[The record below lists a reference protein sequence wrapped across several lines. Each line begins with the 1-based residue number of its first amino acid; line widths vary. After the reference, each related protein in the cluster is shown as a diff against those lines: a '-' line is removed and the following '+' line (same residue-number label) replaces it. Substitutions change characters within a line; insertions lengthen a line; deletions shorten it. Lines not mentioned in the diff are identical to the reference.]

1 MELRQLR
8 CFVTVVEEANFTR
21 AAARLHLAQPGVSA
35 RVRQLEKELGQQLL
49 DRSGRTVTPTE
60 AGEAILAHARAAL
73 AAVDAM
79 RETADEF
86 GGLLRGRV
94 RLGSLLGAPPEAF
107 DLAGV
112 LADFHDAYPGVEFS
126 LTEDTSDRL
135 LMAVRRG
142 ALDMALASIADE
154 RPPPGVDLQVLLDE
168 PLMGLVAD
176 GDPLGGAAG
185 DALRDAYGDALRDA
199 DPVPLAALRDRPLIT
214 LPSGTG
220 VRAVLERACAEAGF
234 EPLVA
239 FEASAPQALLQLAA
253 RGFGVAVLP
262 AGIAR
267 RSGPGLRKLALTD
280 PAPRAR
286 VALARPANGP
296 AGPAARTFL
305 DHLVAALRTR
315 LADAGAPL
323 TGAPLTAAP
332 LTVVPL
338 SRTRPSG

>member
-1 MELRQLR
+1 MELRHLR
-8 CFVTVVEEANFTR
+8 SFVTVVEEANFTR

-35 RVRQLEKELGQQLL
+35 QVRQLEKELGQPLL
-49 DRSGRTVTPTE
+49 DRSGRTVTLTE
-60 AGEAILAHARAAL
+60 AGEAILPHARAAL

-86 GGLLRGRV
+86 AGLLRGRV
-94 RLGSLLGAPPEAF
+94 RLGSLLGAPPEVF

-135 LMAVRRG
+135 LTAVRHG
-142 ALDMALASIADE
+142 TLDMALASLADE
-154 RPPPGVDLQVLLDE
+154 RPLPGVALQVLLDE
-168 PLMGLVAD
+168 PLVGVVAA
-176 GDPLGGAAG
+176 GDPLHGA
-185 DALRDAYGDALRDA
+185 DA
-199 DPVPLAALRDRPLIT
+199 VPLTALRDRPLIT

-234 EPLVA
+234 EPPVA
-239 FEASAPQALLQLAA
+239 FEASAPQALFPLAA

-267 RSGPGLRKLALTD
+267 RSGPGLGTFALTD
-280 PAPRAR
+280 PTPRAR
-286 VALARPANGP
+286 VALARPAAGP
-296 AGPAARTFL
+296 AGPAARAFL
-305 DHLVAALRTR
+305 DHLSASLPARLRTV
-315 LADAGAPL
+315 
-323 TGAPLTAAP
+323 TGA
-332 LTVVPL
+332 PL